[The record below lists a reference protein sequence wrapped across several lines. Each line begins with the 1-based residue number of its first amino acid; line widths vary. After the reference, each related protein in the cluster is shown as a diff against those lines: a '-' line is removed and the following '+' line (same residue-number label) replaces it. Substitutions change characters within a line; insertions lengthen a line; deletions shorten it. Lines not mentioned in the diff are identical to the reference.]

1 MTDNLQVYSHIISK
15 YPKSKPANN
24 NNLGHGMKIYITQRI
39 AIGFALLV
47 VFIMLVGAGGLY
59 GSRTVSQGLSAV
71 TENVLPLVD
80 DSYAQTQAL
89 GNATTDLYG
98 ALAQRQPERFEHYRE
113 LFNASYAE
121 FSQQLDQLQQRL
133 NTYPELTPIV
143 QRIRDNA
150 GELEGLSQSLF
161 ALHQEQ
167 GRLQRAVNDVSV
179 KFMTQNDALASW
191 ARNYLSTAASDE
203 GISRIRSVTR
213 AANSYRFMLFNYQ
226 RNQDIERL
234 RNDAANNRN
243 TLVQAYEYFAAA
255 EPRASQVE
263 PLVQNL
269 EDAFYGEAG
278 VLSLYNQLTAADI
291 ELTNT
296 LQQLSALMEASSEES
311 AAMVAAA
318 RTLAAD
324 TRRQGQ
330 QAIKLSNLI
339 ILVIALAAIVLAIV
353 IAVLTINA
361 LRKPLAEIRQQLGRL
376 RQGDLRIS
384 FDDQRKDEFGE
395 LGEALND
402 VVKGL
407 REIVTTITRGSE
419 HLASV
424 ASQNSAISEQTTQAM
439 SHQSDQLQQTASAAT
454 EISSSVA
461 EVANHSNTTLDAV
474 NECESLSV
482 SLTDNV
488 RDTLQSI
495 ELQAAGIQQA
505 VSVSDQLASY
515 SSEIDSILSTIRDIA
530 DQTNLLALNAAIEAA
545 RAGEHGRGFAVVA
558 DEVRELASRTQNST
572 GRIQEMVEN
581 MQKNITQVVDVMQSS
596 YHQTQ
601 TCVEHAHASQ
611 TSLNSLNAAIAHIG
625 SLSTQITEAARQ
637 QTEAVEEVSR
647 TLNGLNTTASET
659 TEGARQAS
667 GSSRELLDYAHEQQK
682 LLQRFSI

>member
-1 MTDNLQVYSHIISK
+1 
-15 YPKSKPANN
+15 
-24 NNLGHGMKIYITQRI
+24 MKIYITQRI
-39 AIGFALLV
+39 AIGFGLLV

-59 GSRTVSQGLSAV
+59 GSRTVSAGLSAV
-71 TENVLPLVD
+71 TEDVLPLVD
-80 DSYAQTQAL
+80 DSYAQTLAL

-98 ALAQRQPERFEHYRE
+98 ALAQRQPERFESYRE
-113 LFNASYAE
+113 MFNTSFDR
-121 FSQQLDQLQQRL
+121 FSKQLDQLQLRL
-133 NTYPELTPIV
+133 DNHTELAPIV
-143 QRIRDNA
+143 KRIRSNA
-150 GELEGLSQSLF
+150 VELKGLSEKLF

-167 GRLQRAVNDVSV
+167 QRLQAAVSDISV

-191 ARNYLSTAASDE
+191 ARNYLSTATSDE
-203 GISRIRSVTR
+203 GILRIRSVTR

-234 RNDAANNRN
+234 RSDAKDNRGS
-243 TLVQAYEYFAAA
+243 LVQAHEFFAEA
-255 EPRASQVE
+255 EPRANQVE

-269 EDAFYGEAG
+269 ETAFYGDDG
-278 VLSLYNQLTAADI
+278 VLSLYNQLTAADL
-291 ELTNT
+291 ELTQT
-296 LQQLSALMEASSEES
+296 LEQLSALMEASSKES
-311 AAMVAAA
+311 SSMVEAA

-324 TRRQGQ
+324 TRQKGQ
-330 QAIKLSNLI
+330 QAIILSNTVILI
-339 ILVIALAAIVLAIV
+339 IASAAIVLAIV
-353 IAVLTINA
+353 IALLTINA

-439 SHQSDQLQQTASAAT
+439 AHQSDQLHQTASAAT

-461 EVANHSNTTLDAV
+461 EVANHSHTTLDAV

-488 RDTLQSI
+488 RETLQSI
-495 ELQAAGIQQA
+495 ELQASGIQQA

-515 SSEIDSILSTIRDIA
+515 GSEIDSILSTIRDIA
-530 DQTNLLALNAAIEAA
+530 EQTNLLALNAAIEAA

-581 MQKNITQVVDVMQSS
+581 MQKNITQVVSVMQSS

-601 TCVEHAHASQ
+601 SCVEHAHASQ
-611 TSLNSLNAAIAHIG
+611 TSLDSLNAAIAHIG

-637 QTEAVEEVSR
+637 QTDAVEEVSR

-667 GSSRELLDYAHEQQK
+667 GSSRELLSYAHEQQE
-682 LLQRFSI
+682 LLKRFSI